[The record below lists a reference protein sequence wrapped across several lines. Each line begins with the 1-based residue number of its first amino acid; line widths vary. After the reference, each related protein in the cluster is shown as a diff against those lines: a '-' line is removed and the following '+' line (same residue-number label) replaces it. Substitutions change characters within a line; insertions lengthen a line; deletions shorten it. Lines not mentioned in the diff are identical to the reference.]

1 MTAAAPHYDPKSL
14 GERLRQ
20 AQGMT
25 RPLMLEIIDKACRR
39 YPSLGQSERTARV
52 MQLIDAEAWTD
63 AALALME
70 LELPLWHIRR
80 IAYDEG
86 EWHCALSRE
95 RELPDWLDAAVEGC
109 HGDLAVAMLSAFA
122 EVQAR
127 TVEASRPSVPNV
139 RPALDPL
146 VEPASCDNFG

>member
-1 MTAAAPHYDPKSL
+1 
-14 GERLRQ
+14 
-20 AQGMT
+20 
-25 RPLMLEIIDKACRR
+25 MLEIIDKACRR

-109 HGDLAVAMLSAFA
+109 HGDLAVALLSAFA

>member
-20 AQGMT
+20 AQGMN

-39 YPSLGQSERTARV
+39 FPSLGRSERTARV
-52 MQLIDAEAWTD
+52 MRLIDAEAWAD

-70 LELPLWHIRR
+70 LELPLWRIRR
-80 IAYDEG
+80 IAYDQG
-86 EWHCALSRE
+86 EWHCSLSRE

-109 HGDLAVAMLSAFA
+109 HGDLATALLSAFA

-127 TVEASRPSVPNV
+127 AIEMPRPSVPNV
-139 RPALDPL
+139 RLAADSLH
-146 VEPASCDNFG
+146 EPASCENFS